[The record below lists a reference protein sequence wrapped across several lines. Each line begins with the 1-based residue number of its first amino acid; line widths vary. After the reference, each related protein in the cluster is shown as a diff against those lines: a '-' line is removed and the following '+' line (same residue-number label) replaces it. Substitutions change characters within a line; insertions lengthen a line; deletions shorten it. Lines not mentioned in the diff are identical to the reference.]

1 MFSIVVI
8 AVAIGVFTMYFRH
21 DRQMRRKRRDQ
32 LARGAA
38 GDDSPPPSHRDP

>member
-21 DRQMRRKRRDQ
+21 DRAMRRKRRAE
-32 LARGAA
+32 LARPE
-38 GDDSPPPSHRDP
+38 DPPPASKPS

>member
-21 DRQMRRKRRDQ
+21 ERQLRRKRRAE
-32 LARGAA
+32 LARG
-38 GDDSPPPSHRDP
+38 DEPPAKPP

>member
-21 DRQMRRKRRDQ
+21 ERQLRQKRRAE
-32 LARGAA
+32 LARG
-38 GDDSPPPSHRDP
+38 DEPPAKPP